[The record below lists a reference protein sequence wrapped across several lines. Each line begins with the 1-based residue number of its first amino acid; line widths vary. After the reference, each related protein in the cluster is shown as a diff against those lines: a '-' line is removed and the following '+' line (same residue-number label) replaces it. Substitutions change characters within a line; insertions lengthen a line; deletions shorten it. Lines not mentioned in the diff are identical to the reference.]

1 MINESYFQAFM
12 TMAAE
17 IKNRVGPPAAAQP
30 GAAGFCSKMEFPY
43 LRSVAVFVA
52 VFVAVLVAVFVA
64 VFVSVFVP
72 VLYLY
77 LYMYLWLYFYL
88 PPPLQATFSTF
99 VPGVKIDS
107 KPVEANK
114 AGGCC

>member
-1 MINESYFQAFM
+1 
-12 TMAAE
+12 MAAE

-30 GAAGFCSKMEFPY
+30 GAAGFHSKMEFPY
-43 LRSVAVFVA
+43 PRSVFVSVF
-52 VFVAVLVAVFVA
+52 VAVFVA

-72 VLYLY
+72 VFYLY